1 MKYHIFYAAIMMVMS
16 LGQMYTADK
25 PNIIYVLADD
35 LGYGDLG
42 CYGQKTILT
51 PNIDNMAAE
60 GMRFTQH
67 YSGST
72 VCAPSRSCLLE
83 GKHSG
88 RTYVRGNGK
97 LQMRENPHDMIFPAA
112 LQKAGYHT
120 AIIGKS
126 GLGCNTDD
134 ASLLHKKGF
143 DYFFGFTSHTQ
154 AHWYF
159 PEYLWRNRDGTVS
172 KVDYPNNTLHVGDN
186 YSSENIIHE
195 ALNYIERQK
204 KNPFFL
210 HLAFQIPHASLRAKE
225 EWKEKY
231 RPILK
236 EKLLPPKEKHPHYS
250 YEREPKTTYAAMVSY
265 MDHNMGLLLSKLQAL
280 GIAENTLVMFASDNG
295 AMQEGGHRRDSFNSN
310 GPLRGGKRD
319 MYEGGIR
326 TPMIAWWP
334 GKIKA
339 GSKTNHISAF
349 WDISPT
355 VREIAGAE
363 PQADTDGISMVPT
376 LLGEGQQ
383 KQHKYL
389 YWEFF
394 ELGGKRAIRQ
404 DHWKLIQYNTNTSLA
419 PVTKLFNLEKD
430 ISEEHNLIEQYPEK
444 VIELIKLMDQAHAPA
459 ENRRFKLAKERT
471 PEELNK
477 MHQKK

>member
-1 MKYHIFYAAIMMVMS
+1 
-16 LGQMYTADK
+16 
-25 PNIIYVLADD
+25 
-35 LGYGDLG
+35 
-42 CYGQKTILT
+42 
-51 PNIDNMAAE
+51 
-60 GMRFTQH
+60 
-67 YSGST
+67 
-72 VCAPSRSCLLE
+72 
-83 GKHSG
+83 
-88 RTYVRGNGK
+88 
-97 LQMRENPHDMIFPAA
+97 
-112 LQKAGYHT
+112 
-120 AIIGKS
+120 
-126 GLGCNTDD
+126 
-134 ASLLHKKGF
+134 
-143 DYFFGFTSHTQ
+143 
-154 AHWYF
+154 
-159 PEYLWRNRDGTVS
+159 
-172 KVDYPNNTLHVGDN
+172 
-186 YSSENIIHE
+186 
-195 ALNYIERQK
+195 
-204 KNPFFL
+204 
-210 HLAFQIPHASLRAKE
+210 
-225 EWKEKY
+225 
-231 RPILK
+231 
-236 EKLLPPKEKHPHYS
+236 
-250 YEREPKTTYAAMVSY
+250 
-265 MDHNMGLLLSKLQAL
+265 
-280 GIAENTLVMFASDNG
+280 
-295 AMQEGGHRRDSFNSN
+295 
-310 GPLRGGKRD
+310 